1 MQSRI
6 SNRAAAR
13 SRAGRLYA
21 LGGMTA
27 DGRVGTVEVYDV
39 HTDTWE
45 RRADMPTPRWE
56 LAAGAGYAG

>member
-1 MQSRI
+1 
-6 SNRAAAR
+6 
-13 SRAGRLYA
+13 
-21 LGGMTA
+21 MTA